1 MPTLKQSVV
10 SDTVQLIVNRNENKA
25 WAVWPT
31 ITASAARGNKVDNHF
46 VIFGLFTDM
55 KKSAHQTKVAA
66 SIMISIIRLHTN
78 FVTNANIATGLKTL
92 EFWFGKN

>member
-1 MPTLKQSVV
+1 MLILKQ
-10 SDTVQLIVNRNENKA
+10 SDTVQLIVNRNKA

-55 KKSAHQTKVAA
+55 KKSAHQTKNAA

-78 FVTNANIATGLKTL
+78 LVTNANIARIENPRNLVS
-92 EFWFGKN
+92 

>member
-1 MPTLKQSVV
+1 
-10 SDTVQLIVNRNENKA
+10 
-25 WAVWPT
+25 
-31 ITASAARGNKVDNHF
+31 
-46 VIFGLFTDM
+46 M